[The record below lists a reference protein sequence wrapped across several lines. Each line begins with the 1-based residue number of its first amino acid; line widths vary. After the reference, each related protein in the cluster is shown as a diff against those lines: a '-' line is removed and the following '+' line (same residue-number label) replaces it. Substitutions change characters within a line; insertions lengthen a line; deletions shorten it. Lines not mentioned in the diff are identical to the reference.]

1 MNKLQKTLLC
11 LCATTICSISGSA
24 VAQEKSDFYITGGA
38 GIAIGPKISTQFKES
53 VPEDNVEGA
62 FISGETNVKIYSK
75 KPAKGAQF
83 FAGLGYRV
91 TDDFRVEAVFVKP
104 LISYSKFKEQIN
116 NKININGQETNQ
128 NEMNNID
135 AKLEAKINSFQLRG
149 YYDVLKLSE
158 EANLYVGAGVGL
170 SQVKYSVDAKNTEF
184 DMNKSKNNFTWM
196 LGVGTDFKITEKMKI
211 GLEYNY
217 SDFGKTKKLPG
228 MTKTFS
234 FKTHA
239 VLAKL
244 TLDI

>member
-1 MNKLQKTLLC
+1 

-38 GIAIGPKISTQFKES
+38 GIAIGPKTSEQFKES
-53 VPEDNVEGA
+53 VPENNFEGD
-62 FISGETNVKIYSK
+62 FISSERNVKTSST

-116 NKININGQETNQ
+116 EKININGQEASRNI
-128 NEMNNID
+128 MNNID
-135 AKLEAKINSFQLRG
+135 VKLNAKINSFQLRG

-158 EANLYVGAGVGL
+158 DANLYVGAGVGL
-170 SQVKYSVDAKNTEF
+170 SQVKYSVNVKNIEF
-184 DMNKSKNNFTWM
+184 HMNQSKNNFTWM

-217 SDFGKTKKLPG
+217 SDFGKAKKLPDV
-228 MTKTFS
+228 TKTHS